1 MQNKKNNFFIFYIF
15 NIFLLLIILLL
26 AVPISKFLKNL
37 NLADNEFVS
46 DQVIINPDAVSSKVI
61 DRSVNIVFEAE
72 VDNFLKWEFKSLENQ
87 IVLKIGET
95 KIIKYVGKN
104 LSNTEITS
112 TADFKVSPDSLY
124 PYIIKSECFCFIQ
137 QTLKPG
143 EKASYNLIF
152 YLDPELVNDPKTAK
166 VEDVTMSY
174 TFFSSDYY
182 KQSNKREN

>member
-72 VDNFLKWEFKSLENQ
+72 VDNFLNWEFKSLENQ
-87 IVLKIGET
+87 IDLKIGET

-124 PYIIKSECFCFIQ
+124 PYIIKSECFCFVE

-143 EKASYNLIF
+143 ESKIFTMVFFIDPSLDLDNKFDNLQEVVF
-152 YLDPELVNDPKTAK
+152 TY
-166 VEDVTMSY
+166 S
-174 TFFSSDYY
+174 FSEY
-182 KQSNKREN
+182 KS